1 MRPGDPRPHESSFAL
16 QAADTEREV
25 LARQTRRAF
34 LFLDVA
40 LWVAV
45 NDRQSPGGRMLRH
58 ELAVLTPEC
67 FAQTDRCVAT
77 KVGQP
82 FPLFFAHVV
91 VVGQAGSADRRPPL
105 VGGYRCGVGVAHA
118 VANVVVVT
126 DRIERLAFGGVG
138 AALE

>member
-1 MRPGDPRPHESSFAL
+1 MRPGAPRPHESSFVL
-16 QAADTEREV
+16 QTADTEREV
-25 LARQTRRAF
+25 LARRPRRAF

-40 LWVAV
+40 FRVAV
-45 NDRQSPGGRMLRH
+45 DDRQSLGGRMPRH
-58 ELAVLTPEC
+58 ELAVLTPER
-67 FAQTDRCVAT
+67 FAQTDRCVT
-77 KVGQP
+77 TEVSQP

-91 VVGQAGSADRRPPL
+91 VVGQAGSPDRRPPL

-126 DRIERLAFGGVG
+126 YRIERLAFGVVG

>member
-1 MRPGDPRPHESSFAL
+1 MRAGDPRPEETAFTL
-16 QAADTEREV
+16 QPADTGREV
-25 LARQTRRAF
+25 HSRGPRRA
-34 LFLDVA
+34 LLCLHTAVP
-40 LWVAV
+40 VAV
-45 NDRQSPGGRMLRH
+45 DDRQSLGGRMLRH

-67 FAQTDRCVAT
+67 FAQTDRCVTT

-118 VANVVVVT
+118 VANVIVVT
-126 DRIERLAFGGVG
+126 DRIERLAFGVVG